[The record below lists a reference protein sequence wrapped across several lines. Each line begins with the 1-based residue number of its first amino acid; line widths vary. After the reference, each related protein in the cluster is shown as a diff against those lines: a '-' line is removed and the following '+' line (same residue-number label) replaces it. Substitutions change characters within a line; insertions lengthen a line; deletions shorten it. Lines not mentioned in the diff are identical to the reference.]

1 MELIKLLFKEECD
14 LTKGLKKGEITSFG
28 EMEIAYIQP
37 CASERGKVTADIV
50 MSRED
55 KTFFDFT
62 MVCLIL
68 ELYKIMFAEE
78 KCNQVLGAAMIKWR
92 GRDIIVFRN
101 GRISVKRALSKDEVK
116 KILASLNR
124 LLWGSVLCN
133 NCGKPLVDCAFGK
146 CKKCM
151 NAKEFKIDLS
161 YFKKALTGLF
171 LVKSLKKLYEA
182 SGKTL
187 NYSIDLTVFDKPK
200 LIDVYQSVNE
210 AAREALNCIAGASD
224 VSEACLGLIALSLII
239 NFKASIQNAIELTG
253 YLTKE
258 AILKFLIL
266 ISKAVLNK
274 EDFKEEKLAFERE
287 LNNFKI
293 DYLMLNK
300 VRELMDS
307 LVQLSFIASLFNN
320 VKSLP

>member
-37 CASERGKVTADIV
+37 CASERGKITADIV
-50 MSRED
+50 MSRRN
-55 KTFFDFT
+55 KNFFDFT
-62 MVCLIL
+62 TLCLIL

-78 KCNQVLGAAMIKWR
+78 KCSQVLGTAMIKWR

-101 GRISVKRALSKDEVK
+101 GRISVKRALSKEDVK
-116 KILASLNR
+116 KILSSLNR

-151 NAKEFKIDLS
+151 NAKEFEIESS

-182 SGKTL
+182 SRKTL

-210 AAREALNCIAGASD
+210 AAREALNCIIEALDAN
-224 VSEACLGLIALSLII
+224 EACLGLIALSLTI
-239 NFKASIQNAIELTG
+239 NFKANIQNAIELTR
-253 YLTKE
+253 YLSKE
-258 AILKFLIL
+258 AALKFLIL

-274 EDFKEEKLAFERE
+274 EDFKEDKLAFEKE
-287 LNNFKI
+287 LTNFKI
-293 DYLMLNK
+293 DYLTLDK
-300 VRELMDS
+300 TKELIDN
-307 LVQLSFIASLFNN
+307 LIQLRFISSLFNN
-320 VKSLP
+320 VKNLP